1 MNCEIEGGGLLPHG
15 PYPDHRLGPTLGHAA
30 HMARAALLNRVSKYD
45 VTPAQTHVLL
55 YLHDHG
61 GQSLQRELTGHMRV
75 KPSTMNGVLDRL
87 EEKGFVRRSVSGSD
101 ARSRILT
108 LTEKGAEQQAL
119 FQKSFLE
126 VEQVM
131 LRGFTPEERAL
142 LPSLLERV
150 IQNLEEDQTTC

>member
-61 GQSLQRELTGHMRV
+61 GQSFQRELTGHMRV
-75 KPSTMNGVLDRL
+75 KPSTMNGVLDRM
-87 EEKGFVRRSVSGSD
+87 EEKGLVRRSISGRD
-101 ARSRILT
+101 ARRRILT
-108 LTEKGAEQQAL
+108 LTDKGEEEQTAFQQSYLDAEEAM
-119 FQKSFLE
+119 
-126 VEQVM
+126 V
-131 LRGFTPEERAL
+131 RGFSQEERETL
-142 LPSLLERV
+142 LRLLDRV
-150 IQNLEEDQTTC
+150 IQNLKEDSKT